1 MQIRIKISKFNPR
14 KIQNFFMSQNLLY
27 EIKYMFFNQMYHKPF
42 LPKVPF
48 WPPHPPPQNTRKPKG
63 YMFSGGITRKRWE
76 EMDYKELTED
86 LKGQALSQP
95 GNTYLKL
102 TPETLEKGVKYVQG

>member
-48 WPPHPPPQNTRKPKG
+48 CPPPPPP
-63 YMFSGGITRKRWE
+63 
-76 EMDYKELTED
+76 
-86 LKGQALSQP
+86 LK
-95 GNTYLKL
+95 
-102 TPETLEKGVKYVQG
+102 TPENQKAICFQEVLQGNVGRKWITKNLLKI